1 MNGDPRSILLAP
13 VVSEKSYGLIAERGK
28 YTFKVHPK
36 AHKTQIRQ
44 AVEQVFDVTVTD
56 VNVSKVPAKPKRRGM
71 TSGTPCRLEEGRRD
85 GGRGTDDR
93 SIRTGGLNGS
103 SDSYKPTSPG
113 RRFMSVSDFSEITK
127 TEPEKTLLAPLP
139 RNAGRNNNGRITTR
153 HQGGGHKRRYR
164 IIDFK
169 RKKDGVPAKV
179 HSIEYDPNRS
189 SRIALL
195 HYADGEKRYILAP
208 TRLSVGQTVES
219 GPGVDIRPGNAL
231 PLAGIPTGTTVHN
244 IELRPGQGG
253 KMVRSAGGSAQL
265 VAKEGGMAL
274 LRLPSGEMRRVQ
286 EACRATIGQLGNETH
301 QNESG
306 GKAGR
311 SRWKGKRPTVRG
323 TVMNPVD
330 HPHGGGEGKNK
341 GSHPVTPWGKPTL
354 GYRTRNK
361 KKASSK
367 DIVRS
372 RKRGKGGR

>member
-1 MNGDPRSILLAP
+1 MLLAP
-13 VVSEKSYGLIAERGK
+13 VISEKSYGMIAERGK
-28 YTFKVHPK
+28 YTFRVHPD

-44 AVEQVFDVTVTD
+44 AVEKLFSVDVLD
-56 VNVSKVPAKPKRRGM
+56 VNVITMPAKPKRRGM
-71 TSGTPCRLEEGRRD
+71 HVGLAARLEEGDRHDRRRTD
-85 GGRGTDDR
+85 HRRFRRGCR
-93 SIRTGGLNGS
+93 QWPYASSSRPRPAAGS
-103 SDSYKPTSPG
+103 CRCPTSSEITTVEPEKSLLAPVLEEGRPQQQRPDHDAPPG
-113 RRFMSVSDFSEITK
+113 RR
-127 TEPEKTLLAPLP
+127 PQAPLP
-139 RNAGRNNNGRITTR
+139 DHRLQARPRTACPPR
-153 HQGGGHKRRYR
+153 S
-164 IIDFK
+164 
-169 RKKDGVPAKV
+169 

-189 SRIALL
+189 ARIALL

-208 TRLSVGQTVES
+208 LRLTVGATVES
-219 GPGVDIRPGNAL
+219 GPNVDIRPGNAL
-231 PLAGIPTGTTVHN
+231 PLASIPTGTTVHN
-244 IELRPGQGG
+244 VELRPGQGG

-286 EACRATIGQLGNETH
+286 ATCRATIGQLGNVTH
-301 QNESG
+301 EIESG

-354 GYRTRNK
+354 GFRTRNK
-361 KKASSK
+361 KKASTN

-372 RKRGKGGR
+372 RKRGKGNR